1 MDTDSSDNEEN
12 KQNVKRSFWKEEEEK
27 LLEEWADKAQCYQ
40 WMHLKAHEK
49 YRKKNTW
56 FTIPVIILST
66 ITGTANFAQDRFG
79 EEHKDLVVMSIGSL
93 NIIAGVITTI
103 SQYLKIAELNESHR
117 VASLSWGKF
126 YRNVKT
132 ELTKHPLD
140 RMGPFEMLKI
150 CKEEYDR
157 LLEIS
162 PLIPKKIT
170 EQFNRVFKKVTDV
183 IRPEIIETL
192 RPTKAFE
199 LTKKERKKLEVM
211 FLKQFE
217 ENKEDILSKK
227 KLLEDEF
234 LNNIA
239 PSVDEEKLKETK
251 AISERINKFRNTFF
265 QLNGRYPTQKEIQE
279 KLDTIYE
286 DNLGSSITNMFGNLK
301 DQLFSNISSA
311 EDNSDGVTNLLNN
324 VTDAIMEPP
333 NIRISIDRNNDDTS
347 FDDTSFNNTSFNE
360 SSV

>member
-1 MDTDSSDNEEN
+1 MDSDSSDNEEKKPN
-12 KQNVKRSFWKEEEEK
+12 NHKRSFWKEEEET

-79 EEHKDLVVMSIGSL
+79 EEHKDLVVMAIGSL

-170 EQFNRVFKKVTDV
+170 MQFNKVFKKVKDV

-217 ENKEDILSKK
+217 ENK
-227 KLLEDEF
+227 DEF
-234 LNNIA
+234 LNKSKILEEEFLNNLE
-239 PSVDEEKLKETK
+239 PSLDEEKLKETK
-251 AISERINKFRNTFF
+251 AITERVNKFRNTFF

-279 KLDTIYE
+279 KLETIYE
-286 DNLGSSITNMFGNLK
+286 DSLGSSISNMFGNLK
-301 DQLFSNISSA
+301 DQLFSNITNAENNTENVSS
-311 EDNSDGVTNLLNN
+311 LLSN
-324 VTDAIMEPP
+324 VADTITSPP
-333 NIRISIDRNNDDTS
+333 NITLSIEGKPDY
-347 FDDTSFNNTSFNE
+347 NE
-360 SSV
+360 TIV

>member
-1 MDTDSSDNEEN
+1 MDSDSSEPEEN
-12 KQNVKRSFWKEEEEK
+12 KHNQKRSFWKEEEEM

-79 EEHKDLVVMSIGSL
+79 EEHKDLVVMTIGSL

-170 EQFNRVFKKVTDV
+170 IQFNKVFKKVKDV

-199 LTKKERKKLEVM
+199 LTKKERKNLETI

-217 ENKEDILSKK
+217 QNKDEILKK
-227 KLLEDEF
+227 KELLEEEF
-234 LNNIA
+234 LSNLE
-239 PSVDEEKLKETK
+239 PSIDEVKLKETQE
-251 AISERINKFRNTFF
+251 ITERINKFRNTFF
-265 QLNGRYPTQKEIQE
+265 QLNSRYPSQKEIQE
-279 KLDTIYE
+279 KLETIYD
-286 DNLGSSITNMFGNLK
+286 DNIVSSISNMFGNLK
-301 DQLFSNISSA
+301 DQLYSNINNA
-311 EDNSDGVTNLLNN
+311 EDNSNSITNLLNN
-324 VTDAIMEPP
+324 VTDTITKPP
-333 NIRISIDRNNDDTS
+333 NIKLTIEEKKDY
-347 FDDTSFNNTSFNE
+347 NE
-360 SSV
+360 TMV